1 MNIKKEIT
9 FGTSNPHKVE
19 EAIAVLE
26 NYNFNVKQHEVD
38 LLEIQDDNLENIA
51 TTSLLQLPD
60 KTNYFVE
67 DTGLFISS
75 LKGFPGPY
83 AAYVLKTISNEGIL
97 RLMKNFTNREAYFKS
112 VIAYR
117 DKNNEIMLFSGE
129 IHGEI
134 SHELKGTVWGF
145 DPIFIPHSKEFNS
158 NFLTFAKMDMKSKNS
173 ISHRAIAL
181 DKLGNFLNQF

>member
-1 MNIKKEIT
+1 MNIKKEII

-19 EAIAVLE
+19 EAIFVLK
-26 NYNFNVKQHEVD
+26 NYNFTVKQHEVD
-38 LLEIQDDNLENIA
+38 LLEIQDDSLERIA
-51 TTSLLQLPD
+51 KTSLLQLPD

-97 RLMKNFTNREAYFKS
+97 KLMNDVTNREAHFKS

-117 DKNNEIMLFSGE
+117 DKNKNIMLFSGE

-134 SHELKGTVWGF
+134 SFELKGTEWGF
-145 DPIFIPHSKEFNS
+145 DPIFVPHHEINPRK
-158 NFLTFAKMDMKSKNS
+158 LTFAEMGVKSKNI
-173 ISHRAIAL
+173 ISHRANAL
-181 DKLGNFLNQF
+181 NELGKFLNQF